1 MLTRLGGTFYRARW
15 TVLIISLF
23 VIVAAAIYG
32 FGIFGSLKTGGFA
45 DPASESS
52 KAQNLLDSKF
62 PNSSADAII
71 LMHSDTLH
79 ATDAT
84 FMDAATQLLTTL
96 KARPEITSIT
106 SYYSTHSSRF
116 LSRDA
121 HETFAIVHLSSSDES
136 IKEQE
141 YKAISPLITSPTL
154 QIMVGGNVPV
164 SIAINQQ
171 VSADLERAEMITL
184 PIVVILLLIVFSGL
198 VAAALPLLIGGI
210 TILGAFAVLRV
221 LAGLTDVSVFAIQVV
236 TMLGL
241 GLAIDYSLFVITRF
255 REELK
260 YEENDVRG
268 AVQRTMTTA
277 GRTILFSG
285 LTVSTSLLSLPL
297 FPEFFLRSMGM
308 GTIAATLVALL
319 ASLTILPA
327 VLALLG
333 KRVNAFSIQRL
344 FQRASSRSTV
354 GSNEVRGIWY
364 RLSQAVMHW
373 PILVALVVVAILAL
387 LGTPFLHAMFST
399 PGVTVLAQDQPAR
412 MVSDRLSQDFA
423 QEGSSQLTIAIN
435 TPGNALS
442 ATNLSSL
449 NAYVRS
455 ISAIPGVIRVDSLVT
470 VNPLLSLADYQ
481 QIYAHPAA
489 NPQLAAVA
497 SQLANGDTTQLTV
510 AMQGAER
517 SSSTEDVVRQVRA
530 IHTPKGFMPL
540 VNGITPEQMDQLVS
554 LGATLPYALAVI
566 AVAVFV
572 LLFLMTG
579 SLLMPLKAVI
589 LNMLSLSA
597 TFGALVWIFQDGHLQ
612 NILHFQSLG
621 SLDSTQPILIF
632 AIAFGLSMDYEVFLL
647 SRIKEC
653 FDATGNNR
661 AAIASGIQRTGWLIT
676 SAAVLLAVVLG
687 AFGSSRI
694 IFIQEIGIGL
704 AIAVIM
710 DATLVRMLLVP
721 ATMRL
726 LGRWNWWAPAPLRAL
741 WRRVGLS
748 ESTPRAASSIGLVES
763 ALEEVAKKEVHV

>member
-1 MLTRLGGTFYRARW
+1 MLTRLGGAFYRARW
-15 TVLIISLF
+15 TVLIAALL
-23 VIVAAAIYG
+23 VVAAAAIYG
-32 FGIFGSLKTGGFA
+32 FGVFGSLKTGGFY

-52 KAQNLLDSKF
+52 KALNLLDSKF
-62 PNSSADAII
+62 PDSSADAII
-71 LMHSDTLH
+71 LMRSDTLH
-79 ATDAT
+79 ATDPAFT
-84 FMDAATQLLTTL
+84 DAATQLLTTL
-96 KARPEITSIT
+96 KARSEITSIT

-116 LSRDA
+116 LSRDG
-121 HETFAIVHLSSSDES
+121 HESFAIVHLSSQDES
-136 IKEQE
+136 SKEKE

-154 QIMVGGNVPV
+154 QTMVGGNVPV

-198 VAAALPLLIGGI
+198 VAAALPLLIGGVA
-210 TILGAFAVLRV
+210 ILGGFAILRV

-260 YEENDVRG
+260 ADENDVRG
-268 AVQRTMTTA
+268 AVQRTMATA

-285 LTVSTSLLSLPL
+285 LTVSTSLLSLLL

-308 GTIAATLVALL
+308 GSIAATLVALL

-344 FQRASSRSTV
+344 FRRASSRSTM
-354 GSNEVRGIWY
+354 GSNEARGAWY
-364 RLSQAVMHW
+364 RLSQVVMRW
-373 PILVALVVVAILAL
+373 PIPVALIVVAILAL
-387 LGTPFLHAMFST
+387 LGTPFLHSTFST
-399 PGVTVLAQDQPAR
+399 PGVAVLAQDQPAR
-412 MVSDRLSQDFA
+412 MVSDRLSQDFT

-449 NAYVRS
+449 NAYVHS
-455 ISAIPGVIRVDSLVT
+455 ISAIPGVIHVDSLVT
-470 VNPLLSLADYQ
+470 IDPSLSLADYQ
-481 QIYAHPAA
+481 QLYAHPNA
-489 NPQLAAVA
+489 NPQLAAIA
-497 SQLANGDTTQLTV
+497 SQLAHGDTTQLNV
-510 AMQGAER
+510 AVQPADR
-517 SSSTEDVVRQVRA
+517 SSAAEDIVRQVRA
-530 IHTPKGFMPL
+530 IHTLKGFVPL
-540 VNGITPEQMDQLVS
+540 VDGITPEQIDQLASV
-554 LGATLPYALAVI
+554 GATLPYALVVI

-579 SLLMPLKAVI
+579 SLLMPLKAII

-597 TFGALVWIFQDGHLQ
+597 TFGVLVWIFQDGHLQ

-647 SRIKEC
+647 SRIKER
-653 FDATGNNR
+653 FDATGDNR
-661 AAIASGIQRTGWLIT
+661 GAIASGMQRTGWLIT

-694 IFIQEIGIGL
+694 IFVQEIGIGL

-726 LGRWNWWAPAPLRAL
+726 LGRWNWWAPAPLRAV
-741 WRRVGLS
+741 WTRVGLS
-748 ESTPRAASSIGLVES
+748 EHVEDTVPGTVVVVGD
-763 ALEEVAKKEVHV
+763 LEEAAKREVHV